1 MTVLSCACMLQ
12 EELGLYGAGLTDKP
26 ALLIA
31 NKADKVPEAAI
42 AAQYLEE
49 MTGLPTVLVSG
60 QTGEGIQQLKLL
72 LRQLSP
78 TDMPM

>member
-1 MTVLSCACMLQ
+1 MLLQ
-12 EELGLYGAGLTDKP
+12 DELNLYGADLTAKP

-31 NKADKVPEAAI
+31 NKADKVPEAA
-42 AAQYLEE
+42 AAAKVLEAS
-49 MTGLPTVLVSG
+49 TGLPALLVSG
-60 QTGEGIQQLKLL
+60 QTGAGVEALKTL